1 AVGTWTT
8 GIRVGL
14 SAGLSALLWA
24 MPAAALP
31 TPYQPQ
37 VGDTLRY
44 ALSNGDTA
52 TTRVVRI
59 RTEDDR
65 TYAMLER
72 VLEHGGA
79 QKTSRVTLV
88 RSSEGIA
95 FRLPEL
101 EGSGDEQSPLVCYLT
116 QAQINDTWTAQKGAY
131 HDLEGSPTEYRVY
144 AHLEA
149 IETLTVKAGTF
160 PGCYRIAY
168 RTAVPGMESPGYT
181 MTVWFKPEVGIVKT
195 RSAQGATTT
204 ETELVSYTLA
214 AYSGATP

>member
-1 AVGTWTT
+1 MGAWGKW
-8 GIRVGL
+8 IRVGL
-14 SAGLSALLWA
+14 TAGLSAFLWA
-24 MPAAALP
+24 LPAMAQP

-72 VLEHGGA
+72 VVEHEGT
-79 QKTSRVTLV
+79 QKTSRLTMV
-88 RSSEGIA
+88 RSPEGIA
-95 FRLPEL
+95 LRLPEL
-101 EGSGDEQSPLVCYLT
+101 KGSDDEQSPLVCYLT
-116 QAQINDTWTAQKGAY
+116 QARINDTWTAQKGAY
-131 HDLEGSPTEYRVY
+131 RDSEGTANEYRVY

-168 RTAVPGMESPGYT
+168 RTAMAGNETSTST

-195 RSAQGATTT
+195 RSAQGEGTT
-204 ETELVSYTLA
+204 ETELVGYTLA
-214 AYSGATP
+214 SYPHPAP